1 MVEMVLSMNDIKK
14 TEAQIKKLEEQ
25 KAILAKKLD

>member
-1 MVEMVLSMNDIKK
+1 MVEIFLSMSDIKK
-14 TEAQIKKLEEQ
+14 TEAQIKKFEEP